1 MFGVQN
7 SIASRIF
14 KGLFILLRYF
24 QDLFHCSKFFFSPY
38 YLSMTWQ
45 GVQLPIVL
53 VEILFEWGTKN
64 FRFFA
69 ANLDK
74 ITKVRLRTKEIWKV
88 FCPKYRYFI
97 RNLIVRNLW

>member
-1 MFGVQN
+1 
-7 SIASRIF
+7 
-14 KGLFILLRYF
+14 
-24 QDLFHCSKFFFSPY
+24 
-38 YLSMTWQ
+38 MTWQ

-74 ITKVRLRTKEIWKV
+74 ITKVRLRTKKNLESILSEIPILY
-88 FCPKYRYFI
+88 PKFNSKKSMVINVYCKITHR
-97 RNLIVRNLW
+97 V

>member
-1 MFGVQN
+1 
-7 SIASRIF
+7 
-14 KGLFILLRYF
+14 
-24 QDLFHCSKFFFSPY
+24 
-38 YLSMTWQ
+38 MTWQ

-74 ITKVRLRTKEIWKV
+74 ITKVRLRT
-88 FCPKYRYFI
+88 
-97 RNLIVRNLW
+97 